1 MSILEAKEISR
12 NYAIG
17 LDSNAVKALKKTS
30 IEFEEGTFNVIIGK
44 SGSGKSTLLHVLGGL
59 DQPTTGNVYL
69 EGVDIYSLNDGRNTE
84 LRRRRMGF
92 VFQFYNLLSD
102 LTVYENIVIPI
113 HLDHRK
119 EDQDYINELISLLGL
134 QEKRDVMIDML
145 SGGQQQRVA
154 IARALANKPAVLLAD
169 EPTGNLDKKSSE
181 DVIDLLKLIQKRY
194 NQTII
199 LVSHDLSLTQV
210 ADRVITIEDGVI
222 INDQI
227 NS

>member
-30 IEFEEGTFNVIIGK
+30 IKFEEGTFNVIIGK

-69 EGVDIYSLNDGRNTE
+69 EGVNIYSLNDGRNTE
-84 LRRRRMGF
+84 IRRRRMGF

-119 EDQDYINELISLLGL
+119 EDQDYINELIILLGL